1 MSTHI
6 STTAP
11 HIIEVPTDTAGD
23 VVRIVEIADPGTAA
37 LIKQLV
43 ATNAQ
48 LRSEIKELQPPF

>member
-1 MSTHI
+1 MSTPA

-11 HIIEVPTDTAGD
+11 HVIEAPIDTAGD
-23 VVRIVEIADPGTAA
+23 VVRIVEISDPGTAA